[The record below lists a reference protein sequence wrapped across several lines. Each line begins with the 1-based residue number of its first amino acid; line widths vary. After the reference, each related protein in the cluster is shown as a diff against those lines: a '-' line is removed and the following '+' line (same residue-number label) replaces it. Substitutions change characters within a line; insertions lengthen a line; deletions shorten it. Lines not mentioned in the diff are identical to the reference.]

1 MGQGQRSPQG
11 PRQDDER
18 WVAEVE
24 GSMRIG
30 VDGDV
35 REGGGIGIGI
45 GIGIDRNAMKLR
57 AKGGFGGWL
66 VL

>member
-1 MGQGQRSPQG
+1 
-11 PRQDDER
+11 
-18 WVAEVE
+18 
-24 GSMRIG
+24 MRIG

>member
-1 MGQGQRSPQG
+1 
-11 PRQDDER
+11 
-18 WVAEVE
+18 
-24 GSMRIG
+24 

-45 GIGIDRNAMKLR
+45 DRNAMKLR
-57 AKGGFGGWL
+57 ATGGFGGWL

>member
-1 MGQGQRSPQG
+1 
-11 PRQDDER
+11 
-18 WVAEVE
+18 VE
-24 GSMRIG
+24 GSMGIG

-35 REGGGIGIGI
+35 REGGGI